1 MTPADIENLLR
12 AGMEIARVEVR
23 SDDNV
28 HFEAL
33 VVSGEF
39 TAKRPVQRHQ
49 MIYACLG
56 DRMRADIHALA
67 IRALTPEEF
76 AAD

>member
-39 TAKRPVQRHQ
+39 AGKRPVQRHQ

-56 DRMRADIHALA
+56 DRIEDA
-67 IRALTPEEF
+67 
-76 AAD
+76 